1 MSVLDIFK
9 SFLACFSYSIYGLI
23 FTATNTFVVNV
34 FINKL
39 NLKSMRNLK
48 GVLVVLSILL
58 LSSLNH
64 ANGQP
69 PKRFEISSRV
79 KFQVQTENSEIKLPV
94 FQQGS
99 FTVMI
104 TANIMEGELT
114 LELYDAKGEKQG
126 SLFIP
131 YQVMQIKPDT
141 IERPITWSVKREIS
155 KKFDNPAKGEWTIKI
170 IPKNAGGFLEINS
183 SQSSDQ

>member
-1 MSVLDIFK
+1 
-9 SFLACFSYSIYGLI
+9 
-23 FTATNTFVVNV
+23 
-34 FINKL
+34 
-39 NLKSMRNLK
+39 MRNLK
-48 GVLVVLSILL
+48 SVLAVLVLIL
-58 LSSLNH
+58 LSSFNFVK
-64 ANGQP
+64 GQP
-69 PKRFEISSRV
+69 PKRFVISTRIQ
-79 KFQVQTENSEIKLPV
+79 FQVQTENSEIKLPV

-99 FTVMI
+99 FTIMI

-131 YQVMQIKPDT
+131 NQVLQIKPDT
-141 IERPITWSVKREIS
+141 IEKPINWYVKREIS
-155 KKFDNPAKGEWTIKI
+155 KKFDNPAKGEWTIRI